1 MDSHHHDRH
10 GLTGC
15 RQRRGGA
22 LSPAAIRGRTRD
34 SGRADADAS
43 SEPGARR
50 PPCAGPAARL
60 NHAGTGEG
68 RKTTDPPQASRHG
81 NRSTLREDSP
91 SSNTAAPGRSTSAC
105 KPPITHEAPEPPAF
119 SGPHALWHDPFHTT
133 NHTTKWHK
141 NSASQRPQRFSRSCF
156 DERANVAELAGVEAE
171 HVIVAL
177 EVDPEF
183 GCGTER
189 LG

>member
-68 RKTTDPPQASRHG
+68 RKTTDPPPSVPPRQSLHASGRQPLFKHGGTRSKHVRLQAPDYA
-81 NRSTLREDSP
+81 RSPGTTCILGAPRIMARPLPHHQPHDKVAQKLGQPTTATVFKVMLRRAGECRR
-91 SSNTAAPGRSTSAC
+91 AGWGRS
-105 KPPITHEAPEPPAF
+105 
-119 SGPHALWHDPFHTT
+119 
-133 NHTTKWHK
+133 
-141 NSASQRPQRFSRSCF
+141 
-156 DERANVAELAGVEAE
+156 
-171 HVIVAL
+171 
-177 EVDPEF
+177 
-183 GCGTER
+183 
-189 LG
+189 

>member
-15 RQRRGGA
+15 GQRRGGA

-43 SEPGARR
+43 REPGAR

-68 RKTTDPPQASRHG
+68 RKTTDPPPKRPATAIAPRFGKTAPLQTRRHPVEARPLASPRLRTKPRNHLHSRG
-81 NRSTLREDSP
+81 PTHYGTTPSTPPTTRQSGTKTRPANDRNGFQGHASTSGRMSP
-91 SSNTAAPGRSTSAC
+91 S
-105 KPPITHEAPEPPAF
+105 
-119 SGPHALWHDPFHTT
+119 W
-133 NHTTKWHK
+133 
-141 NSASQRPQRFSRSCF
+141 
-156 DERANVAELAGVEAE
+156 
-171 HVIVAL
+171 
-177 EVDPEF
+177 
-183 GCGTER
+183 
-189 LG
+189 LGSKLSMS